1 MDDLF
6 KPRGAQTIRR
16 PLDNKKENGQIVNPY
31 RYSDFGGLSSAAKA
45 GSKNKMTLSNPGDTK
60 KVI

>member
-1 MDDLF
+1 MDLF

-16 PLDNKKENGQIVNPY
+16 PLDDKKENGQIVNPH
-31 RYSDFGGLSSAAKA
+31 RFSKFGGFSDASKG
-45 GSKNKMTLSNPGDTK
+45 GSKNNMNLSNPGDTK